1 MPIDMNGFD
10 ILKTS
15 HYLDGHLDTNS
26 SNKTVFI
33 NGSKRVLLPNG
44 SIIKQVQ
51 ILYTIFSHQVKIH
64 KSRRLI

>member
-1 MPIDMNGFD
+1 MNGFD

-44 SIIKQVQ
+44 SIIKQFQ
-51 ILYTIFSHQVKIH
+51 ILYNSFKFNYKTLN